1 MNWLLLLGLAVG
13 VAIVVWL
20 AFVLFKW
27 LLILAV
33 IATIV
38 WLIAVFRRRA
48 H

>member
-1 MNWLLLLGLAVG
+1 MTWPLLLALAVG
-13 VAIVVWL
+13 VVIVVWL
-20 AFVLFKW
+20 AFILFKW
-27 LLILAV
+27 LLIIAV

>member
-1 MNWLLLLGLAVG
+1 VNWPRLLALAVG
-13 VAIVVWL
+13 VVIVIWL
-20 AFVLFKW
+20 AFILFKW